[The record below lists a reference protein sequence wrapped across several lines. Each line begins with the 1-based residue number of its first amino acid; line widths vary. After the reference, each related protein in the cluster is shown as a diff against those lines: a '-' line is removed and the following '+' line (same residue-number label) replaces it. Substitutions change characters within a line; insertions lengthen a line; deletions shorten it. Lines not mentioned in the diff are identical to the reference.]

1 MPEFALPFQAEAG
14 SHPTFEEMQLLVSR
28 NKIRPKFP
36 EVWKDYNPV
45 CVLTLKAPRKT
56 ASENSSVY
64 VVCLIFFQT
73 SRSYF
78 LHTGKQCGP
87 RSDCS

>member
-45 CVLTLKAPRKT
+45 C
-56 ASENSSVY
+56 
-64 VVCLIFFQT
+64 I
-73 SRSYF
+73 
-78 LHTGKQCGP
+78 
-87 RSDCS
+87 

>member
-1 MPEFALPFQAEAG
+1 MPEFTLPFQAEAG

-45 CVLTLKAPRKT
+45 CVLFLLQIILKKA
-56 ASENSSVY
+56 
-64 VVCLIFFQT
+64 I
-73 SRSYF
+73 
-78 LHTGKQCGP
+78 
-87 RSDCS
+87 